1 MKLTPLIKS
10 AEADEVEAEF
20 KQLFLR
26 LYQQRVAP
34 SVNAINLYGMPML
47 GDTSLLERYISIDG
61 LAVLRTTTVD
71 EIRHLFH
78 AWRYN
83 NPQRG
88 TAFLK
93 AYLNAL
99 FGPVYTVSQLWCPIK
114 GRYPDDAVSEEEIAS
129 IGANKADYFLTSRLR
144 VDIETKVVP
153 ERILRAALSAVAARF
168 VLELR
173 TAKTLKFSYKVAAPG
188 RMVITCRATG
198 STALARR

>member
-1 MKLTPLIKS
+1 MNLTPLVKS
-10 AEADEVEAEF
+10 AQADEVEAEF

-47 GDTSLLERYISIDG
+47 GETALLERYISSDG

-71 EIRHLFH
+71 QVRHLFH

-99 FGPVYTVSQLWCPIK
+99 FGPVYTVSQLWCPIN
-114 GRYPDDAVSEEEIAS
+114 GNYPADAISEEEMED
-129 IGANKADYFLTSRLR
+129 IGANKANYFLTSRLR
-144 VDIETKVVP
+144 VDIETQVVP
-153 ERILRAALSAVAARF
+153 ERILRASLSAVAARF

-173 TAKTLKFSYKVAAPG
+173 TAKRLSFNYKVAAPA

-198 STALARR
+198 STAR

>member
-1 MKLTPLIKS
+1 MELIPLQKS
-10 AEADEVEAEF
+10 AEFDEIESEF
-20 KQLFLR
+20 KQLMLR
-26 LYQQRVAP
+26 LYKQRVAP

-47 GDTSLLERYISIDG
+47 GPTELLERYISGDG

-71 EIRHLFH
+71 QIRHLFH

-88 TAFLK
+88 TAFLE

-99 FGPVYTVSQLWCPIK
+99 FGPVYTVSQLWCPKNGI
-114 GRYPDDAVSEEEIAS
+114 YPDDALSRQEMTDM
-129 IGANKADYFLTSRLR
+129 GANEDDYFLTSRLR
-144 VDIETKVVP
+144 VDIETQIVP
-153 ERILRAALSAVAARF
+153 ERILKASLSAVAARF

-173 TAKTLKFSYKVAAPG
+173 AARKISFAYRVMAPT

-198 STALARR
+198 STVQ